1 LILNN
6 FDTIKYDN
14 PMKNI
19 LIINA
24 HPDQES
30 FCKALAESYL
40 KGAEAGNH
48 TCKLVN
54 LNELQFNINLPQGY
68 RVPTPLEP
76 DLIEVQKMISDAN
89 HIVFVYPNWWGTFP
103 ALLKGFIDRV
113 FIPGFA
119 FKYREN
125 SSLWDKLLVGKT
137 AHLIITMDS
146 PYWYYRWLVNRPG
159 INAMKKCILGF
170 CGIKTVKTSIF
181 SPVRPSPESKRKQ
194 WLNSVF
200 EDGKSGK

>member
-1 LILNN
+1 
-6 FDTIKYDN
+6 
-14 PMKNI
+14 MKNI

-40 KGAEAGNH
+40 KGAEAGSH

-54 LNELQFNINLPQGY
+54 LNELQFNINLPKGF

-76 DLIEVQKMISDAN
+76 DLIEVQKMISESN
-89 HIVFVYPNWWGTFP
+89 HIVIIYPNWWSTFP
-103 ALLKGFIDRV
+103 ALLKGFIDRT
-113 FIPGFA
+113 FLPGFA

-125 SSLWDKLLVGKT
+125 SPLWDKLLIGKT
-137 AHLIITMDS
+137 AHLIVTMDS
-146 PYWYYRWLVNRPG
+146 PYWYYKCIAHQPG
-159 INAMKKCILGF
+159 IHALRKGILGF
-170 CGIKTVKTSIF
+170 CGIKTVKTSVF
-181 SPVRPSPESKRKQ
+181 SPMKSSQESKRKQ